1 MENVKKIDMPPIK
14 QVGATFKK
22 AERFKGK
29 EEEQLII
36 PDKKA
41 E

>member
-1 MENVKKIDMPPIK
+1 VGIEKEGLRNQVPIK

-22 AERFKGK
+22 AERFKDDRS
-29 EEEQLII
+29 EQLTL
-36 PDKKA
+36 KK

>member
-1 MENVKKIDMPPIK
+1 MPPIK

-22 AERFKGK
+22 AERYKGK
-29 EEEQLII
+29 KGEQLVLS
-36 PDKKA
+36 DKK